1 MYSWILLN
9 KENVKSFHLML
20 TLMFWGRHCEIVRI
34 TYWESWQFLQSD
46 QWRNPRTCHCP
57 PASLWTPCACC
68 RAGTENRGILTHD
81 TFLFCM
87 TWQLLTVLTMMVV
100 TTSVL
105 FWRLSTI
112 SEYVSVK
119 FLKKLMPVTS
129 CQVPTWT
136 LLYQGRQSPQL
147 SVSTQYL

>member
-1 MYSWILLN
+1 
-9 KENVKSFHLML
+9 
-20 TLMFWGRHCEIVRI
+20 
-34 TYWESWQFLQSD
+34 
-46 QWRNPRTCHCP
+46 
-57 PASLWTPCACC
+57 
-68 RAGTENRGILTHD
+68 
-81 TFLFCM
+81 M

-136 LLYQGRQSPQL
+136 LLYQERQQTVATVVSIYTV
-147 SVSTQYL
+147 SIISTQI